1 MEAIGQP
8 ERNFF
13 FIFIKVITIESVV
26 ITTFA
31 FNSIAKIQKNKLII
45 MLAGH
50 FTTALIAK
58 QKFPKGALLYFLILS
73 QLQDFLWFL
82 FHYLGLEHT
91 NPNDAFDAT
100 LSNMAVDMLYSHDL
114 LPQLIWLVI
123 VFLIGKLVFKST
135 QIGLVS
141 SALVS
146 VHFILDFFSGHMH
159 HLFGADT
166 MEAGLGLYASSPYI
180 AILIEAIFI
189 IVALWYFFREESKS
203 GIIRTT
209 KNKIAIIS
217 VYAYGIIF
225 MLLIATRSFREILNI
240 PEFDL
245 GFNTNMPTLIFTY
258 GAMLYCLNY
267 FVPKFKTAK

>member
-1 MEAIGQP
+1 
-8 ERNFF
+8 
-13 FIFIKVITIESVV
+13 
-26 ITTFA
+26 
-31 FNSIAKIQKNKLII
+31 

-58 QKFPKGALLYFLILS
+58 QKFPKGMLLYFLIIS
-73 QLQDFLWFL
+73 QLQDLLWFT

-91 NPNDAFDAT
+91 DPTDAFDAT

-114 LPQLIWLVI
+114 LPLLIWLPV
-123 VFLIGKLVFKST
+123 VFLIGKFLYKST

-141 SALVS
+141 MALVL
-146 VHFILDFFSGHMH
+146 VHFVLDYFSGHMH

-180 AILIEAIFI
+180 AIAIEAVFS
-189 IVALWYFFREESKS
+189 IVALCYFFSEEAKK

-209 KNKIAIIS
+209 KNRIAIIS
-217 VYAYGIIF
+217 VFAYGIIF
-225 MLLIATRSFREILNI
+225 MMLIATSSFRELLSI

-258 GAMLYCLNY
+258 GAMLCCLNY
-267 FVPKFKTAK
+267 FMPKFTTSKNL

>member
-1 MEAIGQP
+1 
-8 ERNFF
+8 
-13 FIFIKVITIESVV
+13 
-26 ITTFA
+26 
-31 FNSIAKIQKNKLII
+31 

-58 QKFPKGALLYFLILS
+58 QKFPKGMLLYFLIIS
-73 QLQDFLWFL
+73 QLQDLLWFT

-91 NPNDAFDAT
+91 DPIDAFDAT

-114 LPQLIWLVI
+114 MPLLIWLPL
-123 VFLIGKLVFKST
+123 VFLIGKFLFKST
-135 QIGLVS
+135 QIGIVSMFLVLS
-141 SALVS
+141 
-146 VHFILDFFSGHMH
+146 HFVLDYFSGHMH

-180 AILIEAIFI
+180 AIAIEAVFS
-189 IVALWYFFREESKS
+189 IVALWYFFSQEAKK
-203 GIIRTT
+203 GIIRTM
-209 KNKIAIIS
+209 KNRIAIIS
-217 VYAYGIIF
+217 VFAYGIIF
-225 MLLIATRSFREILNI
+225 MLLIATSSFRELLNI

-267 FVPKFKTAK
+267 FVPKFTTSKNL